1 MSERPRY
8 LTHLLAV
15 TGDERTDDLLIAW
28 SAALAASLHLPLTL
42 VRVAD
47 DNGGAGAEPVVVAED
62 TLAILASDAR
72 LTRIVVDTRVLTGD
86 PVEVVPEIG
95 RSMPGS
101 LLILV
106 DPDRHVSDAEEP
118 RRFLQELDALT
129 TPFVVIPP
137 GAAPPSQIHRIVV
150 GNDHSALAEAVL
162 RVARQI
168 AHSLAVDVIEVEAV
182 EPDTVEPAAFLAFE
196 PQVAAR
202 SVRARG
208 LASRVLM
215 RTARA
220 RDAALIVVGSH
231 GIGRG
236 ASSLAGRTTEWL
248 IAHAD
253 RPVVV
258 VPEVGR

>member
-1 MSERPRY
+1 MSERSRY

-15 TGDERTDDLLIAW
+15 TGDERTDGLLVAW
-28 SAALAASLHLPLTL
+28 SALLAAALHLPLTL
-42 VRVAD
+42 VRVVTD
-47 DNGGAGAEPVVVAED
+47 SDVPDAEPAVVAED

-72 LTRIVVDTRVLTGD
+72 LTRIAVDTRVLSGD
-86 PVEVVPEIG
+86 LIEVVPEIG
-95 RSMPGS
+95 RSTPGS

-106 DPDRHVSDAEEP
+106 DPDRQVSDAREP
-118 RRFLQELDALT
+118 RQFLQELDAVT
-129 TPFVVIPP
+129 TPFVVIPR
-137 GAAPPSQIHRIVV
+137 GASVPSQINRIVV
-150 GNDHSALAEAVL
+150 GNDRSALAEAVL

-168 AHSLAVDVIEVEAV
+168 AHSLAVDVIEVEAI
-182 EPDTVEPAAFLAFE
+182 EPDTIDSAAFLALK
-196 PQVAAR
+196 PQLAAR
-202 SVRARG
+202 SVRVRG

-215 RTARA
+215 RTAQA
-220 RDAALIVVGSH
+220 RDAAMIVVGSH

>member
-1 MSERPRY
+1 M
-8 LTHLLAV
+8 
-15 TGDERTDDLLIAW
+15 
-28 SAALAASLHLPLTL
+28 
-42 VRVAD
+42 
-47 DNGGAGAEPVVVAED
+47 
-62 TLAILASDAR
+62 
-72 LTRIVVDTRVLTGD
+72 
-86 PVEVVPEIG
+86 
-95 RSMPGS
+95 
-101 LLILV
+101 
-106 DPDRHVSDAEEP
+106 
-118 RRFLQELDALT
+118 
-129 TPFVVIPP
+129 
-137 GAAPPSQIHRIVV
+137 
-150 GNDHSALAEAVL
+150 L

-182 EPDTVEPAAFLAFE
+182 EPETVEPAAFLAFE

>member
-1 MSERPRY
+1 MSERSRY

-28 SAALAASLHLPLTL
+28 SATLAAALHLPLTL
-42 VRVAD
+42 VRVV
-47 DNGGAGAEPVVVAED
+47 GEAGSPDAEPTVVAED

-72 LTRIVVDTRVLTGD
+72 LTRVDVRTRVLTGD
-86 PVEVVPEIG
+86 PLEVVPEVG
-95 RSMPGS
+95 RSTPGS

-106 DPDRHVSDAEEP
+106 DPDRQVGEAGEP

-137 GAAPPSQIHRIVV
+137 GASAPSQINRIVV
-150 GNDHSALAEAVL
+150 GNDRSALAEAVL

-168 AHSLAVDVIEVEAV
+168 AHSLAVDVIEVEAI
-182 EPDTVEPAAFLAFE
+182 EPDTIDTAAFLAQE
-196 PQVAAR
+196 PQIAAR

-208 LASRVLM
+208 LASRVM
-215 RTARA
+215 IRTAQA